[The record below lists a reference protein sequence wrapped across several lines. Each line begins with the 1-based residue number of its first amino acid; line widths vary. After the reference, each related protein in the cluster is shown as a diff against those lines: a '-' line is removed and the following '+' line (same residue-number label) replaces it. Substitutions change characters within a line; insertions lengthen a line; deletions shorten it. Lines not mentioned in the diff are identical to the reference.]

1 MTPNVFSR
9 SNICTFI
16 LRTESETVRVTFQ
29 LVPPFVSHKVSIPA
43 SLSILLLTVCSK

>member
-9 SNICTFI
+9 SNICTQF
-16 LRTESETVRVTFQ
+16 RTESETVRVTFQ

-43 SLSILLLTVCSK
+43 SLSILLLAVCSK